1 MEIRKFSHADQK
13 LEIRRDIAQKAR
25 QPPEYRK

>member
-13 LEIRRDIAQKAR
+13 LEIRIEIDQKAR
-25 QPPEYRK
+25 QPPENRK